1 MQRTCCILAVPT
13 QMVRQPLSLYRY
25 EAVQNKTR
33 KSYYMK
39 GFYFYESQKQ
49 TTFIQFIFNGT
60 HSCNS
65 VFFRCKRCLC
75 TNFCQIPSHKP
86 SIRFPEQLIPIMMR
100 SLPFANRPKHPMC
113 KQFTFILIKHKAMGI
128 LSALT
133 FHWIQSQ
140 ILMTTRRRQFI
151 RCIPPVI

>member
-1 MQRTCCILAVPT
+1 MKVKNRPRSSSLFLMELILAILFFSVASAVCV
-13 QMVRQPLSLYRY
+13 QIFVKSHLISRQSEELSQ
-25 EAVQNKTR
+25 AVT
-33 KSYYMK
+33 
-39 GFYFYESQKQ
+39 
-49 TTFIQFIFNGT
+49 
-60 HSCNS
+60 
-65 VFFRCKRCLC
+65 LC
-75 TNFCQIPSHKP
+75 TNSAEAFAASDA
-86 SIRFPEQLIPIMMR
+86 RFPEQLIPIMMR